1 VRWIKCTDWGIGQVS
16 PQEIAAMLR
25 RHGIVL
31 AIVALAACMWS
42 YHLVHGD
49 PGYIDSG
56 GVSFTAP
63 KTSISLFEN
72 IESLQVVEEAVAG
85 FMMGSQGEHEVR
97 AAGGTVPYNV
107 AMLNLYNEQYPDYSQ
122 PYVTI
127 AVMSNYPEE
136 AQQTFRAV
144 LSVLREATAM
154 LQERVG
160 ASPKNEVRAKL
171 VTQTT
176 GPIAQD
182 GSPKRSYA
190 ALAILAMIAIYMIAR
205 VLDRRRPRRQ
215 PRHRGNPRYRIL
227 LDVFDR

>member
-1 VRWIKCTDWGIGQVS
+1 
-16 PQEIAAMLR
+16 
-25 RHGIVL
+25 
-31 AIVALAACMWS
+31 LAACMWS

-63 KTSISLFEN
+63 KNSISMYEN
-72 IESLQVVEEAVAG
+72 IESLQVVEEAVAW
-85 FMMGSQGEHEVR
+85 FMMGSQGEQEVR

-144 LSVLREATAM
+144 LSVLRGATAR

-160 ASPKNEVRAKL
+160 ASPKNEVRARL
-171 VTQTT
+171 VARSA

-190 ALAILAMIAIYMIAR
+190 ALAILAMMATYLIAK

-215 PRHRGNPRYRIL
+215 PRHRGNPGHRIL
-227 LDVFDR
+227 LNVFDR